1 MKKILFISAAVALLA
16 TSCDLFKS
24 RDFDDSNNP
33 QSSVSTDSAAA
44 VTTAPNSTATQA
56 DSTVAAVPEHKEEAA
71 KGSKK

>member
-1 MKKILFISAAVALLA
+1 MKKVFFISAAVALLA
-16 TSCDLFKS
+16 TSCNLFKS

-33 QSSVSTDSAAA
+33 QSSVSTDSAA

-56 DSTVAAVPEHKEEAA
+56 DSTVVAVPEHKEEAT

>member
-1 MKKILFISAAVALLA
+1 MRKIFFISTAVALLA

-44 VTTAPNSTATQA
+44 VTVSNSTAKPA
-56 DSTVAAVPEHKEEAA
+56 DSTVATMPEHKDKATEVP
-71 KGSKK
+71 KK